1 MDIYNIGLQQY
12 ITVHTLMNFEK
23 EQEQI
28 QTRNK
33 KITIKITPYPWGK
46 IYSSIDSE
54 KMYIEKFEKYI
65 QEITYKSTYPMI
77 SRKIDNI
84 P

>member
-33 KITIKITPYPWGK
+33 KITIKITPYP
-46 IYSSIDSE
+46 
-54 KMYIEKFEKYI
+54 
-65 QEITYKSTYPMI
+65 
-77 SRKIDNI
+77 
-84 P
+84 

>member
-28 QTRNK
+28 QTRNR
-33 KITIKITPYPWGK
+33 KITIKITPYARGK
-46 IYSSIDSE
+46 NIVLLIVRRCALTSL
-54 KMYIEKFEKYI
+54 KNKFNK
-65 QEITYKSTYPMI
+65 
-77 SRKIDNI
+77 
-84 P
+84 